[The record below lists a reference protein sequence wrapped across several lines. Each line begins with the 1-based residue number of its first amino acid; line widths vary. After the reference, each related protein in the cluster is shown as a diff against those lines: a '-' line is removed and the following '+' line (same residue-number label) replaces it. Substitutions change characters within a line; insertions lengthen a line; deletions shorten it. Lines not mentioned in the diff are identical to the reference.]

1 MYYIMH
7 FFPYIVYSHR
17 SHLSSLKN
25 VRIKWKEPVSNG
37 AYIDRYQLQL
47 KEYTAF
53 DLSEGVV
60 GGGGAGGGGEI
71 INKSVIRTRSSP
83 QKSPAKKSSK
93 HAYDSKKQVHILLR
107 RA

>member
-1 MYYIMH
+1 MH

-53 DLSEGVV
+53 DLKEA
-60 GGGGAGGGGEI
+60 GGGAGGGGGGGGRGEI
-71 INKSVIRTRSSP
+71 IHKSVIPTRNSP
-83 QKSPAKKSSK
+83 QKSPVKKSSE
-93 HAYDSKKQVHILLR
+93 HAYDNKNQVNFTS
-107 RA
+107 